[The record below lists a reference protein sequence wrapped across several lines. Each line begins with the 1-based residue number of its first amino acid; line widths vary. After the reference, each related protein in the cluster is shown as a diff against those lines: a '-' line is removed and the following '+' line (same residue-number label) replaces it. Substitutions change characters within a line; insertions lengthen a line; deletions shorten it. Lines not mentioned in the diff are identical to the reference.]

1 MVASNSTDLYE
12 VLGVERGATPEQ
24 IKSAYR
30 KAALKWHPDRNPE
43 KKEEA
48 EHNFR
53 AASEAYAVL
62 SDEQKRSM
70 YDRYGMAGLGNRG
83 FDTGFNSTIFE
94 EFQDILGDL
103 FGFDE
108 VLGGGRRRGGRGA
121 GRGQRGADLR
131 YDMSLSFEEAAAGVT
146 SKIQLARH
154 ELCEACKGTG
164 GKPGTGSTSC
174 PTGGGGVTSK
184 IQLARH
190 ELCEACKGTG
200 AKPGTGMTTCHTC
213 GGRGQMAYSQGF
225 FSITRTCP
233 ACQGAGQTIKDACI
247 SCRGLGRIERE
258 RTLEVGVPAGVD
270 SGTRLRMTGQGEP
283 GTNGGASGDLY
294 IFLEVKEHNF
304 FERRGSDLICE
315 IPISFSQAALGDKIR
330 VATLKGDE
338 ELEIPEG
345 TQSGQ
350 IFRKKGKG
358 LPNPHGGRGDL
369 YISIRVV
376 IPAKVSREQ
385 RRMVGQLGQTL
396 KVENKPAERNST
408 FFDKVKD
415 IFG

>member
-1 MVASNSTDLYE
+1 MAAAKNSEFYAAVGCEKD
-12 VLGVERGATPEQ
+12 ATAEQ

-30 KAALKWHPDRNPE
+30 KAALQWHPDRNPNN
-43 KKEEA
+43 KEEA
-48 EHNFR
+48 ERNFR
-53 AASEAYAVL
+53 VAAEAYAVL
-62 SDEQKRSM
+62 SDPQKRPI
-70 YDRYGMAGLGNRG
+70 YDRYGAAGLGSRG
-83 FDTGFNSTIFE
+83 FESGINSTIFE

-103 FGFDE
+103 FGIDD

-121 GRGQRGADLR
+121 RGQRGADLR
-131 YDMSLSFEEAAAGVT
+131 YDMTLTFEEAAAGVT
-146 SKIQLARH
+146 SKISLARH
-154 ELCEACKGTG
+154 ELCELCKGTG
-164 GKPGTGSTSC
+164 SKPGTGT
-174 PTGGGGVTSK
+174 
-184 IQLARH
+184 
-190 ELCEACKGTG
+190 
-200 AKPGTGMTTCHTC
+200 TTCRTC

-233 ACQGAGQTIKDACI
+233 ACQGAGQVIKDACTG
-247 SCRGLGRIERE
+247 CRGQGRVERE

-270 SGTRLRMTGQGEP
+270 SGTRLRMTGEGEP
-283 GTNGGASGDLY
+283 GTNGGPAGDLY
-294 IFLEVKEHNF
+294 IFLEVKENAF
-304 FERRGSDLICE
+304 FERRGWDLICE
-315 IPISFSQAALGDKIR
+315 IPISFAQAALGDKIK
-330 VATLKGDE
+330 VQTLKGEE

-385 RRMVGQLGQTL
+385 RRVLEQLGQRR
-396 KVENKPAERNST
+396 KGENKPAERNST

>member
-1 MVASNSTDLYE
+1 MAGSNNTDFYE
-12 VLGVERGATPEQ
+12 VLGVARDASPDQ

-30 KAALKWHPDRNPE
+30 TAALQWHPDRNPGN
-43 KKEEA
+43 KEEA

-62 SDEQKRSM
+62 SDPQKRSV
-70 YDRYGMAGLGNRG
+70 YDRFGAAGLGNRG
-83 FDTGFNSTIFE
+83 FDAGFNSTIFE

-108 VLGGGRRRGGRGA
+108 VLGGGRRRTGRGGA
-121 GRGQRGADLR
+121 RGQRGADLR
-131 YDMSLSFEEAAAGVT
+131 YDMSLSFEEAATGVS
-146 SKIQLARH
+146 SKIKLSRH
-154 ELCEACKGTG
+154 ELCET
-164 GKPGTGSTSC
+164 
-174 PTGGGGVTSK
+174 
-184 IQLARH
+184 
-190 ELCEACKGTG
+190 CKGTG
-200 AKPGTGMTTCHTC
+200 AKPGTGMSTCRTC
-213 GGRGQMAYSQGF
+213 GGRGQMSYSQGF
-225 FSITRTCP
+225 FSITRTCS

-247 SCRGLGRIERE
+247 TCRGQGRIERE
-258 RTLEVGVPAGVD
+258 RVLEVGVPAGVD
-270 SGTRLRMTGQGEP
+270 SGTRLRMAGQGEP
-283 GTNGGASGDLY
+283 GTNGGPAGDLY
-294 IFLEVKEHNF
+294 IFLEVKEHAF

-315 IPISFSQAALGDKIR
+315 IPISFSQAALGEKIK
-330 VATLKGDE
+330 VPTLKGEE

-376 IPAKVSREQ
+376 VPAKVSREQ
-385 RRMVGQLGQTL
+385 RRILEQLGQSM
-396 KVENKPAERNST
+396 KVENRPAERNST